1 MTKLILVRHGESLGN
16 YANKFL
22 GHTDLDLSPTGYK
35 QAEFVKEYFSKVH
48 IDKIYSSDL
57 LRAYNTIISTAEE
70 KKIPIIKSENL
81 REIYAGEWENL
92 TFDELCTEYD
102 EEYRVWRENIGLA
115 RCTGGESVEA
125 LQKRIFKELKKIC
138 DENSD
143 KTVCVATHATPIRVF
158 TAKCMGYPLDKIK
171 DIKWA
176 KNASVNIFNYSD
188 GKFEMLEYSNVNHLG
203 DCITQI
209 PKNV

>member
-16 YANKFL
+16 YVDKFL
-22 GHTDLDLSPTGYK
+22 GHTDLDLSPMGYK
-35 QAEFVKEYFSKVH
+35 QAEFVKEYFRNVH

-70 KKIPIIKSENL
+70 KKIPVIKSEKL

-92 TFDELCTEYD
+92 TFDEICAEFD
-102 EEYRVWRENIGLA
+102 QEYRLWRENIGLA
-115 RCTGGESVEA
+115 RCTGGECVED
-125 LQKRIFKELKKIC
+125 LQKRICDELKKIC
-138 DENSD
+138 DENPD
-143 KTVCVATHATPIRVF
+143 KTICIATHATPIRVF
-158 TAKCMGYPLDKIK
+158 AAMCLGYPLDKIK

-176 KNASVNIFNYSD
+176 KNASVNIFNYSE
-188 GKFEMLEYSNVNHLG
+188 GKFEMLEYGNVSHLG
-203 DCITQI
+203 DCVTQI